1 MKTTIFLA
9 MTFLGFSSYGQN
21 VVIPDKNFEKALIE
35 LGIDSDGEINGQ
47 VLKSDVLSVTS
58 LDVTNK
64 NIKDLTG
71 LQEFK
76 SLMYLNCGDNKLSYE
91 DFSQNISLI
100 KVLGSNNDV
109 KDLEGNISFLNWF
122 DKF

>member
-1 MKTTIFLA
+1 M
-9 MTFLGFSSYGQN
+9 SSYAQN
-21 VVIPDKNFEKALIE
+21 VVIPDKNFEKALVE

-47 VLKSDVLSVTS
+47 VLKSDILSVTS

-64 NIKDLTG
+64 NIKNLTG
-71 LQEFK
+71 IEEFK

-91 DFSQNISLI
+91 DFSLNISLI

-109 KDLEGNISFLNWF
+109 KSLEGNIRFLNWF

>member
-1 MKTTIFLA
+1 
-9 MTFLGFSSYGQN
+9 MTFIGFTSYAQN
-21 VVIPDKNFEKALIE
+21 VVIPDKNFERALIE
-35 LGIDSDGEINGQ
+35 QGIDSDGEINGQ
-47 VLKSDVLSVTS
+47 VLNSDVFSVTS

-71 LQEFK
+71 IQEFK
-76 SLMYLNCGDNKLSYE
+76 SLMYLYCGENKLTYE

-100 KVLGSNNDV
+100 KVLGSINNI
-109 KDLEGNISFLNWF
+109 KSLEGNISFLNWF